1 MHKENN
7 LEMFLKKR
15 TRMKR
20 NNPRA
25 KGTNP
30 RAKGTNPN
38 AIKEKE
44 NVNVG
49 SL

>member
-1 MHKENN
+1 
-7 LEMFLKKR
+7 MFLKKR

>member
-1 MHKENN
+1 MEQINSLDK
-7 LEMFLKKR
+7 FLIKR
-15 TRMKR
+15 TRLKK
-20 NNPRA
+20 NNPRS

-44 NVNVG
+44 KSNAGVI
-49 SL
+49 

>member
-1 MHKENN
+1 MEQINSLDK
-7 LEMFLKKR
+7 FLTKR
-15 TRMKR
+15 TRMKK
-20 NNPRA
+20 NNPRS

-44 NVNVG
+44 KSNAGVI
-49 SL
+49 